1 MKHLFIPKMSQTTVQ
16 SPVQV
21 DRHQADLL
29 LWCVEQCSIDLSDRE
44 LDELETV
51 INTLDGIARS

>member
-1 MKHLFIPKMSQTTVQ
+1 MSQTAVQ